1 MGATVIS
8 QYLHRPNNT
17 ELGLGNTHETYLLV
31 NSNFDLSLIFPP
43 SIEVSVTDSNSG
55 KSYPLKAALGS
66 EFRINQMGP
75 IYRDYAFAPGDEITF
90 TAIQKNGN
98 TSIYFTVNNFK
109 RVVLTVDKKGAEV
122 TNIDRLNAF
131 QTAERKYQF
140 DYEDRGNK
148 CSAVIEFKE
157 AKKKRADSPKETDF
171 YSILIDGAPIP
182 AGTYYITLGENITLT
197 SLPKSTFN
205 TVELNDSCDGGIIAP
220 LYINSFTSD
229 VYKKET
235 ELLLNKKNLV
245 LTGAPGT
252 GKTFAAK
259 QIAATIVSHGER
271 TWEQLTDEDKK
282 RVGFTQFHPSYDYTD
297 FVEGLRPDSKSN
309 FVRTDGI
316 FKSFCKRAC
325 DVSIIF
331 NECYEQI
338 LEELEFGKLTLETD
352 SKSIICRDGKLLV
365 RSKDGR
371 PAGEEK
377 KSISV
382 DKLLTLYKYCVS
394 NSINESNFL
403 SKEQATL
410 ILMDS
415 GMETYSAD
423 SYLLLVLKELLQ
435 RSEKRISNNKVADN
449 YVFIIDEINRGELS
463 KIFGELFYSIE
474 PDYRGEAGR
483 VTTQYANMIP
493 ADDVF
498 AQGFYIPENV
508 FILGTMN
515 DVDRGVEAM
524 DFAIRRRF
532 AWHEVTAEESAKR
545 MGIIGEA
552 KAKMDAINEIIKNDL
567 GSAYCI
573 GGSYFRGY
581 NKEGQEST
589 WENHLH
595 GIIYEYYRGEP
606 KVDDKVK
613 LLRDTFFSAKENE
626 NNESTDHGS
635 NKEEYNN

>member
-17 ELGLGNTHETYLLV
+17 ELGLGSTHETYLLV
-31 NSNFDLSLIFPP
+31 NSNFDLSSIFPP
-43 SIEVSVTDSNSG
+43 SLEVNVTDSNSG
-55 KSYPLKAALGS
+55 KSYPLKAAFGS

-75 IYRDYAFAPGDEITF
+75 IYRDYGVVPGDEITF
-90 TAIQKNGN
+90 TSIQKNGK
-98 TSIYFTVNNFK
+98 TSIYFTVSNYS
-109 RVVLTVDKKGAEV
+109 RVVLTADKKGVEV
-122 TNIDRLNAF
+122 ANIDRLNAF
-131 QTAERKYQF
+131 QTADRKYQF
-140 DYEDRGNK
+140 DYEDRGTR
-148 CSAVIEFKE
+148 CSAIIEFKE
-157 AKKKRADSPKETDF
+157 SKKKRADSPKETDF
-171 YSILIDGAPIP
+171 YSVSIDGAPIP
-182 AGTYYITLGENITLT
+182 AGTYYITFGESITMT

-205 TVELNDSCDGGIIAP
+205 TVELNDSNSDCIAP
-220 LYINSFTSD
+220 LSVNTFTCED
-229 VYKKET
+229 YREET
-235 ELLLNKKNLV
+235 DLLLNKKNLV

-259 QIAATIVSHGER
+259 QIAAAIVSNGEK

-297 FVEGLRPDSKSN
+297 FVEGLRPDSNSN

-325 DVSIIF
+325 DVEIIF
-331 NECYEQI
+331 KECYEQI

-377 KSISV
+377 KSVSV

-394 NSINESNFL
+394 NSVNESNFL

-435 RSEKRISNNKVADN
+435 RSEKRISNKTVADN

-474 PDYRGEAGR
+474 PDYRGEVGR
-483 VTTQYANMIP
+483 VTTQYANMIK

-498 AQGFYIPENV
+498 AKGFYIPENV
-508 FILGTMN
+508 YILGTMN

-545 MGIIGEA
+545 MGIVGEA
-552 KAKMDAINEIIKNDL
+552 KAKMDAINEIIKSDL

-581 NKEGQEST
+581 NRDGMKTT

-595 GIIYEYYRGEP
+595 GIIFEYYRGEP
-606 KVDDKVK
+606 KVDEKVK
-613 LLRDTFFSAKENE
+613 LLRDAFFEANVDD
-626 NNESTDHGS
+626 NNESTEHDS
-635 NKEEYNN
+635 NTEEYNN

>member
-1 MGATVIS
+1 M
-8 QYLHRPNNT
+8 
-17 ELGLGNTHETYLLV
+17 
-31 NSNFDLSLIFPP
+31 IFY
-43 SIEVSVTDSNSG
+43 N
-55 KSYPLKAALGS
+55 
-66 EFRINQMGP
+66 
-75 IYRDYAFAPGDEITF
+75 
-90 TAIQKNGN
+90 
-98 TSIYFTVNNFK
+98 
-109 RVVLTVDKKGAEV
+109 
-122 TNIDRLNAF
+122 
-131 QTAERKYQF
+131 
-140 DYEDRGNK
+140 
-148 CSAVIEFKE
+148 
-157 AKKKRADSPKETDF
+157 
-171 YSILIDGAPIP
+171 
-182 AGTYYITLGENITLT
+182 YIC
-197 SLPKSTFN
+197 
-205 TVELNDSCDGGIIAP
+205 ELNDSCDGGIIAP
-220 LYINSFTSD
+220 LYINSFTSE

-552 KAKMDAINEIIKNDL
+552 KAKMDAINKIIKNDL

-626 NNESTDHGS
+626 NNEPTDHGS